1 MQVKYNSV
9 KLGFLLGIILP
20 IITILLFYLLKFNDE
35 SIKQF
40 LISLWQKN
48 LFAKI
53 ISLAAISNL
62 LLFFIFLWLNYL
74 YSARGVLLST
84 FLIAF
89 FVVILKII

>member
-20 IITILLFYLLKFNDE
+20 IITILLFYLLKFNDV

-53 ISLAAISNL
+53 ISLAVISNL